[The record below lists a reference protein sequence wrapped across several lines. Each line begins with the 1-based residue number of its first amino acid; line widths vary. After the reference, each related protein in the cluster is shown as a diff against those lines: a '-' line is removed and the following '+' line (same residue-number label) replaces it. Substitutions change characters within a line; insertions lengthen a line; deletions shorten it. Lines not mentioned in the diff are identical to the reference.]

1 MPHSQLLE
9 PINNFL
15 VCTTPQQWVEQ
26 AIKKEN
32 LSVILID
39 HLICELTTY
48 KCKLLNG
55 CTTILSIS
63 AYNGDFPLGHKLTA
77 KEA

>member
-39 HLICELTTY
+39 HLICELKAAQSAMFLIRKY
-48 KCKLLNG
+48 AVDKEGSDALL
-55 CTTILSIS
+55 LSLI
-63 AYNGDFPLGHKLTA
+63 HI
-77 KEA
+77 